1 VSSVHSVV
9 FNARDVK
16 SKVIG
21 PLVRLTALVV
31 ALCAAAVVENAVRL
45 CFLAKESF
53 RDTRAARILELT
65 AQRNQL
71 DRDLAAV
78 RARLAAFPARIAS
91 EEEKVRQAEKII
103 AQLEELKSTWD
114 RLVGNPAQQKAN
126 DEQIARMQLLR
137 TESRNRI
144 AGLRDETKRT
154 QWEQDGLDIDRAR
167 VAAQLAA
174 TERRSWALAHYLE
187 LGWQGVRRWV
197 EPVLVLNAL
206 AIAAVTVWVRR
217 IGR

>member
-1 VSSVHSVV
+1 M
-9 FNARDVK
+9 K
-16 SKVIG
+16 SKVIV
-21 PLVRLTALVV
+21 PLVRFTALVV
-31 ALCAAAVVENAVRL
+31 ALCAVAVVGNAVRL

-78 RARLAAFPARIAS
+78 RARLASFPAQISA
-91 EEEKVRQAEKII
+91 EEEKIRQAEKVIT
-103 AQLEELKSTWD
+103 QLEELKSTWD

-126 DEQIARMQLLR
+126 DEQIARMQLLG
-137 TESRNRI
+137 TESRNRV

-154 QWEQDGLDIDRAR
+154 KWEQDGLDIERAR
-167 VAAQLAA
+167 VAAQLTA

-187 LGWQGVRRWV
+187 LGWNGMRRWV
-197 EPVLVLNAL
+197 ELALVLNAL

-217 IGR
+217 IAR